1 MDNKDFVLNDVFEKN
16 AKVYQTKPVLATK
29 YKPGMENGWMAHFT
43 NKALKAKGTSLHE
56 GVKFFDTEQEA
67 LDYIKADNK
76 QYAEENGVLVEIP
89 VEYDPPMP
97 VLYRK
102 ETNQDKKV
110 GLVDYIEEKTAL
122 KSNETDQFDFFILSY
137 YYQTP
142 DTWII
147 QDADGGIRIWDEDYP
162 ECCSETFFGKDNDIV
177 YEKVAEDKY
186 VKVALY

>member
-1 MDNKDFVLNDVFEKN
+1 M
-16 AKVYQTKPVLATK
+16 
-29 YKPGMENGWMAHFT
+29 
-43 NKALKAKGTSLHE
+43 
-56 GVKFFDTEQEA
+56 
-67 LDYIKADNK
+67 
-76 QYAEENGVLVEIP
+76 LVEIP

-142 DTWII
+142 DWFAMFIVEFESSY
-147 QDADGGIRIWDEDYP
+147 RIYNVH
-162 ECCSETFFGKDNDIV
+162 CLG
-177 YEKVAEDKY
+177 
-186 VKVALY
+186 